1 MIIMVIINSVRF
13 LLLGAICII
22 PARGGSKGVPKKN
35 IIKIGG
41 KPLLGHVIE
50 NVKKCDLLKRISINF
65 KNLNVCLSTIHYGP
79 NFV

>member
-1 MIIMVIINSVRF
+1 MVIINSVRF

-50 NVKKCDLLKRISINF
+50 NVKKSKIFSEQIMSHENQGFLWAVMSHESSWFL
-65 KNLNVCLSTIHYGP
+65 
-79 NFV
+79 